1 MIIGITGKSGTGKSH
16 LAEIL
21 KQELSAEIINFDKVS
36 HLTIETDS
44 FKTLV
49 KKWNI
54 PSVFDNKGNIIRKKL
69 GDIVFEDKEKLNQIN
84 NLSEKLMTE
93 IIDEMI
99 QKSTAKYIIL
109 EYALLPLMKF
119 FNECDI
125 KILITATESI
135 RFERIINRDQISEE
149 YFKKRDANS
158 INYIPAL
165 FDIVVEN
172 NTNDTIMIH
181 NILNL
186 IKSKENLWL
195 EKPL

>member
-44 FKTLV
+44 FKNLV

-54 PSVFDNKGNIIRKKL
+54 PSIFDNKGNIIRKKL

-119 FNECDI
+119 FSECDI
-125 KILITATESI
+125 KILITAPESV
-135 RFERIINRDQISEE
+135 RFERILNRDGISEE

-158 INYIPAL
+158 LEYSPSQY
-165 FDIVVEN
+165 DIVIEN
-172 NTNDTIMIH
+172 NSNENIVIH
-181 NILNL
+181 NIINL

>member
-44 FKTLV
+44 FKNLV
-49 KKWNI
+49 KKWNV